1 MLPPGE
7 SHWVCTKVQTD
18 GRQTIALCISLH
30 TASVVMPVKQK
41 LKIVVCKCISS
52 RVVSFSKAKL
62 RGKGFSYL
70 LPSVGPGADPAV
82 QAVSPQ
88 VTISHPPGGR
98 LPLLF
103 ARHVVTFPATEHHH
117 LLAGTSYTGW
127 WVTEAHMCQQL
138 AKGCYAAFARSRIWT
153 HDLLIAS
160 PTLYPL
166 RHLAKAK
173 LMSVTVTMKEL
184 VLKVAVIVG
193 HCLIISSKT
202 IL

>member
-7 SHWVCTKVQTD
+7 SHWVCTKGQTD

-98 LPLLF
+98 RPLLF
-103 ARHVVTFPATEHHH
+103 ARHVLPFQPQSITTFWPVQVILVGEWQRHICVNNLPKVVTQLLPGVGFEPMTCWSQVQRSTHCAT
-117 LLAGTSYTGW
+117 
-127 WVTEAHMCQQL
+127 
-138 AKGCYAAFARSRIWT
+138 
-153 HDLLIAS
+153 
-160 PTLYPL
+160 
-166 RHLAKAK
+166 
-173 LMSVTVTMKEL
+173 
-184 VLKVAVIVG
+184 
-193 HCLIISSKT
+193 
-202 IL
+202 